1 MPIVTMENAGK
12 LSKEQKR
19 ELIDKLT
26 RAVVDVTGKPK
37 TAVYVRIDEVPRE
50 NFGVGGESLE

>member
-1 MPIVTMENAGK
+1 MENAGK